1 LCFLYLVGFVQF
13 SFNVCVDEWAVCDF
27 TAAAAAA
34 LGTTSKTEEVEIQ
47 EDTYLSIIA
56 GGPAKDPIAAQPDLS
71 R

>member
-1 LCFLYLVGFVQF
+1 MCLV
-13 SFNVCVDEWAVCDF
+13 NF

-34 LGTTSKTEEVEIQ
+34 TGLSTTTQEDEKP

-56 GGPAKDPIAAQPDLS
+56 GGPAKDLVAAQPDLS